1 MSQLIKYEFRNSR
14 KQITQLIIIIGIV
27 SFILQAIFNGFVRM
41 EIAKIDI
48 TGPLAIINTLTALI
62 VAGSSLLM
70 FGTIIAYYLRLANI
84 LKTDIYQNRGYIT
97 FSLPRSGYQI
107 IGAKLIVAVLW
118 SFILPIVVVLWNILI
133 WMILWV
139 VIPGI
144 VLPSQLQETIN
155 VMWREIFKLFNQVDY
170 VLIISIIVNMISS
183 SLFYLLLIFTAVI
196 ADYRIGRRKSDSARW
211 IIYAIIFALIW
222 SFIQSALFGS
232 SDFTMIDT
240 TPSSVSINAEEII
253 NYFTRNNF
261 ITAAFNGLAGVLLFV
276 FVGYNLEKKI
286 EK

>member
-62 VAGSSLLM
+62 VAGSALLM

-144 VLPSQLQETIN
+144 VLPSELQEAIN
-155 VMWREIFKLFNQVDY
+155 VMWREIFNLFNQVDY
-170 VLIISIIVNMISS
+170 VLILSIIVNMISS

-240 TPSSVSINAEEII
+240 TSYSVSINAEEII

>member
-144 VLPSQLQETIN
+144 VLPSELQEAIN
-155 VMWREIFKLFNQVDY
+155 VMWREILNLFNQVDY
-170 VLIISIIVNMISS
+170 VLILSIIVNMISS

-240 TPSSVSINAEEII
+240 TPYSVSINAEEII